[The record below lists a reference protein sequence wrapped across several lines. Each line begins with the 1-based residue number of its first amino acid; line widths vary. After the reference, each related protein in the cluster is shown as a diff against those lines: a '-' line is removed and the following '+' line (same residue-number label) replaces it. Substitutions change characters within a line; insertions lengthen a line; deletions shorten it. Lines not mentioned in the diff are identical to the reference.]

1 MFTLPTHHGV
11 RLTTLVLCASLL
23 GACSHDSPP
32 PAAPS
37 ASASPYAAVAR
48 GRVAIEGGL
57 LQLGAP
63 LAGTLAKVAV
73 HEGDRVHKGQL
84 LAQLDAEPG
93 RLEMEGAQAALKQA
107 RAQRQ
112 LLDDRLKTARVQAR
126 RLAAAARAGAG
137 DGQSTDA
144 AQAAVTNLQAERQAA
159 TAAVA
164 MAQQKLDSARYE
176 LSLRRITAPLDA
188 QVVSVAAQAG
198 ASVQPGGPPLFIL
211 LPQTPRLIR
220 AELNVSFAHAVQPGM
235 AAEVT
240 LDDDPDGAA
249 LPAHVIRLGE
259 TVGPATLDDDPLQ
272 RANERTVMCVLSFD
286 QPQPLRLGQRV
297 LVRFQKSGVRPG
309 NEDDARSKAR

>member
-1 MFTLPTHHGV
+1 MTTLPTHHGM
-11 RLTTLVLCASLL
+11 RLTTLVLCAGLL
-23 GACSHDSPP
+23 GACSHDSLP

-37 ASASPYAAVAR
+37 ARASTYAAVAR

-57 LQLGAP
+57 LKLGAP
-63 LAGTLAKVAV
+63 LAGTLTQVAV

-93 RLEMEGAQAALKQA
+93 RLEMEGAHAALKQA
-107 RAQRQ
+107 QAQRQ
-112 LLDDRLKTARVQAR
+112 LLDEKLKTSRVQAR
-126 RLAAAARAGAG
+126 RFDAAARAGAG

-144 AQAAVTNLQAERQAA
+144 AQAAVTSLQAERQAA

-176 LSLRRITAPLDA
+176 LSLRSIKAPLDA
-188 QVVSVAAQAG
+188 QVVTVAAQAG
-198 ASVQPGGPPLFIL
+198 ASVQPGGPPLFTL

-220 AELNVSFAHAVQPGM
+220 AELNDSFARAVQPGM

-259 TVGPATLDDDPLQ
+259 MVGTPTLDEDPLQ
-272 RANERTVMCVLSFD
+272 RANERTVICMLSFD
-286 QPQPLRLGQRV
+286 QPQQLRIGQRV
-297 LVRFQKSGVRPG
+297 LVRFQKPG
-309 NEDDARSKAR
+309 DRSVTADGTSPKAR